1 MNQSSILMGPHA
13 RVAPEL
19 LGQPVPSKSTVNY
32 RLQYLRALAAVS
44 VVVCHAS
51 YYLMAARG
59 DSSLWVTFGRCGLFG
74 VMLFFAISG
83 YLMAQLA
90 PGATSLR
97 FMAHRLIRIY
107 PPYWPRRG
115 M

>member
-1 MNQSSILMGPHA
+1 MNQRSLLTAPSANVLAELFA
-13 RVAPEL
+13 RAA
-19 LGQPVPSKSTVNY
+19 PSKSTVNY

-59 DSSLWVTFGRCGLFG
+59 DSSLWVTFGRGGLFG